1 MLHTLAKIIYMVMLH
16 QNLLRQVNFRLDS
29 AKFNLNKYYGNSFRG
44 CFLEVDFE
52 YPRELQKLKLIIF
65 QLMIN

>member
-1 MLHTLAKIIYMVMLH
+1 MVMLK